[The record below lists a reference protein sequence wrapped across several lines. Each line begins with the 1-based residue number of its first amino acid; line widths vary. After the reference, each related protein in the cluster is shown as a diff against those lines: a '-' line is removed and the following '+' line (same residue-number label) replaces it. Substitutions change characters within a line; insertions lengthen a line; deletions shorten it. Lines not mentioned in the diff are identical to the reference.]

1 MVHVAGN
8 ETVGEVPEHVEEPGP
23 AWTAEVLPSGGGED
37 VAAEVSDGDAALSDG
52 LAGVDE
58 VDGLASGGEEALEA
72 VVFGEGRS
80 DPFEVV
86 AVRAEGGCMCA
97 YVCIRG
103 FVRSFRAGK
112 KRENTFFWLRY
123 TDRIVASNDDPKRCT
138 RNSTGTYTAPQFVGT
153 WVIQT
158 IRTDLSSSSSK
169 ERRSAR
175 NASTSTVPRDVE
187 GHTTTLAFLRAA
199 TSLMATKLASERRD
213 THTRDSMSGFG

>member
-80 DPFEVV
+80 DPFKVV
-86 AVRAEGGCMCA
+86 AIRAEGGCMCA

-112 KRENTFFWLRY
+112 NERIHFF
-123 TDRIVASNDDPKRCT
+123 
-138 RNSTGTYTAPQFVGT
+138 G
-153 WVIQT
+153 
-158 IRTDLSSSSSK
+158 
-169 ERRSAR
+169 
-175 NASTSTVPRDVE
+175 
-187 GHTTTLAFLRAA
+187 
-199 TSLMATKLASERRD
+199 
-213 THTRDSMSGFG
+213 